1 MSITSDLKLSG
12 NGTLT
17 VTTNS
22 TTFYGL
28 IANNY
33 GWSGTPD
40 ASALAAP
47 GHIVTRSAMTDNGDG
62 TYTWTYTVMPGTK
75 IVNLSNINSDYEAQ
89 DGDILTGELQGFR
102 RMRRWGFHPKYPCQ
116 NRARNSVGEQP
127 ANLTKFL

>member
-1 MSITSDLKLSG
+1 
-12 NGTLT
+12 
-17 VTTNS
+17 
-22 TTFYGL
+22 
-28 IANNY
+28 
-33 GWSGTPD
+33 
-40 ASALAAP
+40 
-47 GHIVTRSAMTDNGDG
+47 MTDNGDG